1 MHAPITRNT
10 YLGLGVLW
18 LALLI
23 VPGIAPNNYVL
34 NLAILWLINLLLI
47 ASLNLLMG
55 YSGQISLSHA
65 AFYGLGAYVSGVLA
79 AKFGVSPWL
88 GLIAAVVITGATA
101 LIVGYPTLKLRG
113 HYLAMAT
120 LGFNAIASVLF
131 VELRGLTGGP
141 NGLLNVPHYNLFGLA
156 LDTDASFFYFALAIT
171 GICLV
176 LILNLLDSRTG
187 RALRALSSAE
197 IGAACMG
204 IDVHRHKLVVFV
216 VSTMLAAIAGCLYVH
231 HNTFVSPESF
241 DFIASTM
248 LVVMV
253 ALGGTGH
260 FWGAFLGALVYT
272 ALPELLRSVGDLEIL
287 IFGVSLILV
296 LLFFPRGMGGGLD
309 LLIDRWRGA
318 RKQAAARRVA
328 P

>member
-1 MHAPITRNT
+1 VHATITRGT
-10 YLGLGVLW
+10 FLGLGALWVVL
-18 LALLI
+18 LVVPALT
-23 VPGIAPNNYVL
+23 PNNYIL
-34 NLAILWLINLLLI
+34 NLAILWLINVLLI

-88 GLIAAVVITGATA
+88 GLLAALVLTGATA
-101 LIVGYPTLKLRG
+101 VIVGYPTLRLRG

-120 LGFNAIASVLF
+120 LGFNAIMSVLF
-131 VELRGLTGGP
+131 VELRDLTGGP
-141 NGLLNVPHYNLFGLA
+141 NGLSNVPHYELFGFA
-156 LDTDASFFYFALAIT
+156 IDSDRAFYYFALAVV
-171 GICLV
+171 GIGLL
-176 LILNLLDSRTG
+176 LILNLLDSRIG

-204 IDVHRHKLVVFV
+204 IDVHRHKLIVFA
-216 VSTMLAAIAGCLYVH
+216 VSAMLAAVAGCLYVH

-272 ALPELLRSVGDLEIL
+272 MLPELLRSVGDLEIL
-287 IFGVSLILV
+287 IFGVSLVLV
-296 LLFFPRGMGGGLD
+296 LLFFPRGMGGALD
-309 LLIDRWRGA
+309 LLISRL
-318 RKQAAARRVA
+318 RRSQ
-328 P
+328 

>member
-1 MHAPITRNT
+1 MHAAITRGT
-10 YLGLGVLW
+10 YLGLGALW
-18 LALLI
+18 LVLLVVPALT
-23 VPGIAPNNYVL
+23 PNNYIL
-34 NLAILWLINLLLI
+34 NLAILWLINVLLI

-79 AKFGVSPWL
+79 VKFGVSPWL
-88 GLIAAVVITGATA
+88 GLIAALVLTGATA
-101 LIVGYPTLKLRG
+101 LIVGYPTLRLRG

-120 LGFNAIASVLF
+120 LGFNAIMSVLF
-131 VELRGLTGGP
+131 VELRDLTGGP
-141 NGLLNVPHYNLFGLA
+141 NGLLNVPNYNLFGFA
-156 LDTDASFFYFALAIT
+156 IDSDNAFYYFALVVV
-171 GICLV
+171 GIGMV
-176 LILNLLDSRTG
+176 LILNLLDSRIG

-204 IDVHRHKLVVFV
+204 IDVHRHKLIVFA
-216 VSTMLAAIAGCLYVH
+216 VSAMLAAVAGCLYVH

-272 ALPELLRSVGDLEIL
+272 VLPELLRSVGDLEIL
-287 IFGVSLILV
+287 VFGVSLVLV
-296 LLFFPRGMGGGLD
+296 LLFFPRGMGGALD
-309 LLIDRWRGA
+309 LLVA
-318 RKQAAARRVA
+318 RLRRRS
-328 P
+328 

>member
-1 MHAPITRNT
+1 MHAAITRGT
-10 YLGLGVLW
+10 YLGLGALW
-18 LALLI
+18 LVLLVVPALT
-23 VPGIAPNNYVL
+23 PNNYIL
-34 NLAILWLINLLLI
+34 NLAILWLINVLLI

-79 AKFGVSPWL
+79 VKFGVSPWL
-88 GLIAAVVITGATA
+88 GLIAALVLTGATA
-101 LIVGYPTLKLRG
+101 LIVGYPTLRLRG

-120 LGFNAIASVLF
+120 LGFNAIMSVLF
-131 VELRGLTGGP
+131 VELRDLTGGP
-141 NGLLNVPHYNLFGLA
+141 NGLLNVPNYNLFGFA
-156 LDTDASFFYFALAIT
+156 IDSDNAFYYFALVVV
-171 GICLV
+171 GIGMV
-176 LILNLLDSRTG
+176 LILNLLDSRIG

-204 IDVHRHKLVVFV
+204 IDVHRHKLIVFA
-216 VSTMLAAIAGCLYVH
+216 VSAMLAAVAGCLYVH

-287 IFGVSLILV
+287 VFGVSLVLV
-296 LLFFPRGMGGGLD
+296 LLFFPRGMGGALD
-309 LLIDRWRGA
+309 LLVA
-318 RKQAAARRVA
+318 RLRRRS
-328 P
+328 